1 MLSSNDYYV
10 AHEYLEPFNDP
21 VYVHEFIKRA
31 NDQGCA
37 YIGDVFLSRS
47 FISWLP
53 EDIHDNIAQLAM
65 MIILQKS
72 NIMITFMIRSLECPC

>member
-37 YIGDVFLSRS
+37 YIGMYFFHDLHKLVTGGYSR
-47 FISWLP
+47 
-53 EDIHDNIAQLAM
+53 
-65 MIILQKS
+65 
-72 NIMITFMIRSLECPC
+72 